1 MKICGHYYKVIIE
14 FVDGMKRKDD
24 KMYFGHI
31 KFSTGEIHLWPKA
44 RRSIQEESLIHEVL
58 HAITFH
64 SNNRSD
70 HDEELLEALSG
81 GLYQLG
87 VGKFLWDK
95 AKPKEAP
102 HEPI

>member
-1 MKICGHYYKVIIE
+1 MKICGHDYKVIIK

-31 KFSTGEIHLWPKA
+31 QFSTGMIHLWPKA
-44 RRSIQEESLIHEVL
+44 RRSVQEESLIHEVL
-58 HAITFH
+58 HAIAFH
-64 SNNRSD
+64 SNSRAD

-87 VGKFLWDK
+87 VGKFLWGK
-95 AKPKEAP
+95 AKINESA
-102 HEPI
+102 